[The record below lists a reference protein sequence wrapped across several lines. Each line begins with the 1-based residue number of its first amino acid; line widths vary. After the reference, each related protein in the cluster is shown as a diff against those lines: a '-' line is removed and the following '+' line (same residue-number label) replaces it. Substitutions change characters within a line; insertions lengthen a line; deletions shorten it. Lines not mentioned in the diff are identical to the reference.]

1 MKHTALYKTVILA
14 LLSMNSVA
22 ASADEQAQEL
32 SADQS
37 TPEAEAPS
45 APPLPIPVSSTLSA
59 NSNPFSL
66 DLGRM
71 GKIYASGLVTGMGLF
86 QGHSPAGDRDSR
98 GDLNNAHLFIQK
110 SDGLVQFFVQ
120 AGYYSV
126 PVLGVPYTKASDAR
140 KLLFD
145 AVPQAYLKIAPT
157 KELSVQVGKLP
168 TLIGAES
175 TFTFQ
180 NMNVQRGLL
189 WNQENA
195 VNRGVQVNYAK
206 GPVSVSA
213 SLNDGFYSGE
223 YSWVTMSTSYAFD
236 SNNTLTFGGGA
247 NTKHSHENSFAA
259 PVAQNN
265 QQIYNLIYTHT
276 DGPWTFQPYIQ
287 YTHVPKIEEVGI
299 NHSASTLGGALLM
312 SYDFG
317 SDSTP
322 AGLRLPGFKLPVR
335 LEYISSSG
343 NADNGAPNLLGYGAG
358 SEAWS
363 FTVTPTYQY
372 QRFFTRA
379 DLAYVG
385 ASNTSSGMAF
395 GSSGNR
401 RSETRAMIEAGIF
414 F

>member
-1 MKHTALYKTVILA
+1 
-14 LLSMNSVA
+14 
-22 ASADEQAQEL
+22 
-32 SADQS
+32 
-37 TPEAEAPS
+37 
-45 APPLPIPVSSTLSA
+45 
-59 NSNPFSL
+59 
-66 DLGRM
+66 
-71 GKIYASGLVTGMGLF
+71 MGLF

-180 NMNVQRGLL
+180 NMNIQRGLL

-223 YSWVTMSTSYAFD
+223 YSWVTMSASYAFD
-236 SNNTLTFGGGA
+236 SNNTLTLGGGA

-287 YTHVPKIEEVGI
+287 YTNVPKIEEVGI

-317 SDSTP
+317 SDATP

-343 NADNGAPNLLGYGAG
+343 DADNGAPNLLGYGAG
-358 SEAWS
+358 SKAWS

-385 ASNTSSGMAF
+385 ASNTTSGMAF